1 MVLADKY
8 RFFINES
15 RRIKIAKDENPEKIV
30 YLTKENVEKTPE
42 GQVLDDLHIT
52 NVCCRRSML
61 THVDIE

>member
-15 RRIKIAKDENPEKIV
+15 RRIKIAKGENPEKIV

>member
-8 RFFINES
+8 RFYVNEC
-15 RRIKIAKDENPEKIV
+15 RRIKIAKGLNPDKII
-30 YLTKENVEKTPE
+30 YLTKENVDKTVE
-42 GQVLDDLHIT
+42 GNVLDELRIT